1 MVDSSAVSLRLPSE
15 LVRDLDRIA
24 DESGASR
31 SSLIAEAI
39 GDYVRERT
47 TPGSAIQ
54 RASYTFQ
61 HRSATELARIIA
73 HDLGLRCEDDDSIVS
88 ASDGRLVAKTI
99 EDLAM
104 AMLGLGWIMANHAID
119 WGRVGKHDSER
130 AISELRDA
138 LDKDGSDK
146 ALALARSGLHVLHE
160 PWGQDFLEANGLT
173 KRHLEQAIHLMDV

>member
-1 MVDSSAVSLRLPSE
+1 MVDSNVVSLRLPSE

-24 DESGASR
+24 DKSGASR
-31 SSLIAEAI
+31 SSLIVKAI
-39 GDYVRERT
+39 GEYLHEQT

-54 RASYTFQ
+54 RPSYTFQ

-73 HDLGLRCEDDDSIVS
+73 HDLGLRCDGDDSIIS
-88 ASDGRLVAKTI
+88 ASDGKQVAKTI

-119 WGRVGKHDSER
+119 WGRVGKHDGER
-130 AISELRDA
+130 AISELRGV
-138 LDKDGSDK
+138 LGKDGSDK

>member
-1 MVDSSAVSLRLPSE
+1 MVDSNAVSLRLPSE

-39 GDYVRERT
+39 EDYVHERT
-47 TPGSAIQ
+47 IPGSAIQ
-54 RASYTFQ
+54 RPSYTFQ
-61 HRSATELARIIA
+61 HRSATELARIVA
-73 HDLGLRCEDDDSIVS
+73 NGLGLRCDGNDNIIS

-104 AMLGLGWIMANHAID
+104 AMLGLGWIVANHAID
-119 WGRVGKHDSER
+119 WNKVGENDSER
-130 AISELRDA
+130 AIGELRA
-138 LDKDGSDK
+138 VLGKDGADK
-146 ALALARSGLHVLHE
+146 ALALARAGLHVLHE

-173 KRHLEQAIHLMDV
+173 QRHLEQAIHLMDV